1 MWSGHRR
8 RVYYSDGRYLAPRA
22 FCLRHLW
29 PAIGDA
35 SFYQAEGGLYHID
48 ALPKTS
54 WEWECRKH
62 L

>member
-1 MWSGHRR
+1 
-8 RVYYSDGRYLAPRA
+8 VYYSDGRYLAPRA

-54 WEWECRKH
+54 WEWGCRKH